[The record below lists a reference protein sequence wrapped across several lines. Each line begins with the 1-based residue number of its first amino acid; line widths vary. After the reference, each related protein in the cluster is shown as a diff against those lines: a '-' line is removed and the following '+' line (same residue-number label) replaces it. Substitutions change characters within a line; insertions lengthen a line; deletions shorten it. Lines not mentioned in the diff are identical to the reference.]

1 MRSLAEFAMRGRSQ
15 AATTAIALALLSL
28 LIPFLSLVSTAI
40 VGLVVLRKG
49 WREGLVLT
57 LGGCVVLALVGMGAT
72 GSPVITVG
80 FGLMLWLPVALLA
93 WVLRETR
100 SLTLTLEVSLLLGA
114 VGMIVLSFWQ
124 ADLVSFWNSH
134 LTSIV
139 DLVIDK
145 NDPAYDELSIE
156 SILASLSRFMTGLV
170 VTGTLLN
177 VFMGLLLARWWQS
190 LLYNPG
196 GFGEEFLSLRGR
208 STSAYTSVV
217 FMILGLTASGWLAEL
232 ALNLCILS
240 VALYLLIGTSV
251 LHTILARKEKKILLF
266 VLYLTLFMIPH
277 VLIPL
282 ALLGFTDTWANWRGR
297 FAKGSHH

>member
-1 MRSLAEFAMRGRSQ
+1 MRGRAQ
-15 AATTAIALALLSL
+15 AGTTAIALALLSL
-28 LIPFLSLVSTAI
+28 LIPFLSLISTAI

-49 WREGLVLT
+49 WQEGLILT

-72 GSPVITVG
+72 GSPVITFG

-93 WVLRETR
+93 LLLRETR
-100 SLTLTLEVSLLLGA
+100 DLALTLEVSLLLGA
-114 VGMIVLSFWQ
+114 VGIVVLSFWQ

-134 LTSIV
+134 LTRIV
-139 DLVIDK
+139 DLLVDK
-145 NDPAYDELSIE
+145 SDPAYDELSIE
-156 SILASLSRFMTGLV
+156 SILASLSRFMTGIA
-170 VTGTLLN
+170 VTGTMLN

-208 STSAYTSVV
+208 STSAYMSAV
-217 FMILGLTASGWLAEL
+217 FIVLGMATSGWLAEL

-251 LHTILARKEKKILLF
+251 LHTVLARKQKKILLF
-266 VLYLTLFMIPH
+266 LLYLTIFMIPH
-277 VLIPL
+277 VLVPL
-282 ALLGFTDTWANWRGR
+282 ALVGFTDTWVNWRGK
-297 FAKGSHH
+297 FANGSDH